1 MANGYRNIFGAQMKY
16 FPGVT
21 NEIREAA
28 LEMSE
33 IKAFD
38 ITNAKAAER
47 RRYIIE
53 LQKAQKKRTKCL
65 ESSSR
70 LPTRKLQHTKS

>member
-1 MANGYRNIFGAQMKY
+1 MKH

-21 NEIREAA
+21 NETREAA

-33 IKAFD
+33 IRAFD
-38 ITNAKAAER
+38 ITNATAIER
-47 RRYIIE
+47 RRYITE

-65 ESSSR
+65 ESSCR
-70 LPTRKLQHTKS
+70 LSVGKLQHTKS